1 MKVRCIDNWFYEHL
15 LKRNEAYE
23 VIRETSDSYIIVIEG
38 LGYLCV
44 DKERFEIIEEDK
56 MKEVRIVR
64 KLEDLDWLE
73 NGMGLRINACDVSDS
88 EDYKDINVTIH
99 MESWRVAEI
108 KGPIEIKIEQ
118 LNSMGFKFEY
128 KPLRSLVE
136 VYKEMGKNSL
146 CGYKKGVYG
155 VALKDNG
162 IYEICNSDYLLGQF
176 IFEKEQAQKYAD
188 ELNEIIG
195 VGK

>member
-64 KLEDLDWLE
+64 KLEDLDGLE
-73 NGMGLRINACDVSDS
+73 NGKGLFMAFNTKEKTLSIAYNFKILYKVDTRIKSSIVH
-88 EDYKDINVTIH
+88 IF
-99 MESWRVAEI
+99 EI
-108 KGPIEIKIEQ
+108 AK
-118 LNSMGFKFEY
+118 SMGFKFEY
-128 KPLRSLVE
+128 KPLRTKDEVLADIKRLACERSRDCRTMILQDVNTNKYFATDNYKTIENEKKYFNEDIAHDLV
-136 VYKEMGKNSL
+136 
-146 CGYKKGVYG
+146 
-155 VALKDNG
+155 
-162 IYEICNSDYLLGQF
+162 
-176 IFEKEQAQKYAD
+176 
-188 ELNEIIG
+188 NEINELLECE
-195 VGK
+195 